1 MLDIRLEIGRI
12 NYRKCIEAMLP
23 PLVEHCAA
31 KEHPGELDSFLAGLG
46 SDAVPAACALLDR
59 MSTDEKDRMV
69 IWLIMSHEQ
78 RLRNAANRH
87 LAAYL
92 GGELVRIGRFIAL
105 DQPGSGMTLLA
116 SQVDIDYAGLLDCPL
131 VTEGV
136 EHISGDNGVLK
147 GAAKM
152 MLSMGRLMS
161 PAGLEKQGLTL
172 LGTRRIKEKMMS
184 AISDGLQQAGLDIEL
199 ADMTAQ
205 ISTGAQ
211 MDETTGAAVIPADYE
226 RKLMADMTAEVNK
239 LRAAAQA

>member
-1 MLDIRLEIGRI
+1 MLDIRLEIGQI
-12 NYRKCIEAMLP
+12 NYRRCIEAMLP
-23 PLVEHCAA
+23 PMVEHCAA

-46 SDAVPAACALLDR
+46 KDAVPAACTLLER
-59 MSTDEKDRMV
+59 MSTDEKDGMV

-87 LAAYL
+87 LAAFL
-92 GGELVRIGRFIAL
+92 GGPLVRIGRFIAL
-105 DQPGSGMTLLA
+105 DQPGSRMTLLA
-116 SQVDIDYAGLLDCPL
+116 SQVDIDYAALLECPL

-136 EHISGDNGVLK
+136 ERISGDNGVLK

-172 LGTRRIKEKMMS
+172 LGTKRIKEKLMS
-184 AISDGLQQAGLDIEL
+184 AITDGLRQAGLEL
-199 ADMTAQ
+199 EIADMTAQ

-211 MDETTGAAVIPADYE
+211 MNDASVGTVIPAGFE
-226 RKLMADMTAEVNK
+226 KKLMADMTAEVEK
-239 LRAAAQA
+239 LRSAERA